1 VKSSKPRSIIII
13 SESSLTLGIYEDWLV
28 LVVLLMDVLEVSE
41 LKHVPQ
47 ADSLEVE
54 VKHLGLFDARM
65 GHDGPNLLQL
75 MMWLVIIESQAF

>member
-1 VKSSKPRSIIII
+1 
-13 SESSLTLGIYEDWLV
+13 
-28 LVVLLMDVLEVSE
+28 MDVLEVSE